1 MACLVNVTLI
11 DDSESEGED
20 PEQFQ
25 LILQAPVTTPRGQEV
40 IIDPGTVLVTIYDDD
55 GKIYLYMQI
64 QCTDSFSKSI
74 NVSFTYN
81 VEK

>member
-25 LILQAPVTTPRGQEV
+25 LILQAPGTTLRGQKV
-40 IIDPGTVLVTIYDDD
+40 NIDPRTALVTIYDDD
-55 GKIYLYMQI
+55 GKIYM
-64 QCTDSFSKSI
+64 
-74 NVSFTYN
+74 
-81 VEK
+81 